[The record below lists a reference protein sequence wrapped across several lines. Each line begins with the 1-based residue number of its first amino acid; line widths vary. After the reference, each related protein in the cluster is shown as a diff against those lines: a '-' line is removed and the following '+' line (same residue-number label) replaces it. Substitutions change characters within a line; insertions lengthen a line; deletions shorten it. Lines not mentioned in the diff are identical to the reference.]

1 MYSTG
6 QRNKFSGCY
15 LRPAV
20 YADDQELNEKAAVL
34 MAGIFTG
41 TANDSTG
48 TDTSDLSD
56 GSLQDLTDDNGT
68 AENTER
74 SADRGITVIG

>member
-1 MYSTG
+1 
-6 QRNKFSGCY
+6 
-15 LRPAV
+15 
-20 YADDQELNEKAAVL
+20 
-34 MAGIFTG
+34 MAGIFIG

-68 AENTER
+68 AENTDR